1 MSGDYLALLLRD
13 GYAELRLD
21 CGTGP
26 GSVRS
31 SERVRLNRW
40 NRLTGFRHDWGVW
53 MQLNN
58 GRHDEGRSQ
67 GEDTSLYSFETANIT
82 ETNPLSTQAFSTG

>member
-26 GSVRS
+26 GSVQS
-31 SERVRLNRW
+31 SKRVRLNRW
-40 NRLTGFRHDWGVW
+40 NRLTVFRHDWGVW

-67 GEDTSLYSFETANIT
+67 GEK
-82 ETNPLSTQAFSTG
+82 TNTLKHMQTLLKPIHCPTQAFSTG